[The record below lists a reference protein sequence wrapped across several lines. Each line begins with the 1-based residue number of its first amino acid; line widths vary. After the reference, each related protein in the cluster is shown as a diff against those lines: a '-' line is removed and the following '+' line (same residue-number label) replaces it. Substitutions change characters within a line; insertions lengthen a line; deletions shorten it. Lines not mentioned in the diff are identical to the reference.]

1 MVNQGYLSQNFFKG
15 KLDLTRQKE
24 VIEKHFTSSELELIC
39 GNDLKKDY
47 LDKDRLERYWV
58 ALISLYSGSRLN
70 ETCQMYVSDIREQD
84 GIWVIDRFRSV
95 GLRER
100 SKE

>member
-15 KLDLTRQKE
+15 KLDRTRQKE

-39 GNDLKKDY
+39 GNDLKKDS
-47 LDKDRLERYWV
+47 LDKDRPERYWV
-58 ALISLYSGSRLN
+58 VLISLYSGSRLN
-70 ETCQMYVSDIREQD
+70 ETCQMNVSDIREQD